1 MKKQVTKFRD
11 WIEDGLRRICGG
23 LSPDA
28 RIITILSFCII
39 FGSLSIY
46 MTVSSIYHIGMC
58 DAEQKHMEIEHLKQL
73 EIQHTSDSI
82 NLLKKQIYERQS
94 NE

>member
-1 MKKQVTKFRD
+1 MKKQVTKIRD

-46 MTVSSIYHIGMC
+46 MTVSSIYHIGKR
-58 DAEQKHMEIEHLKQL
+58 DAEQKYMEIEHIKQL
-73 EIQHTSDSI
+73 ELQHSNDSI
-82 NLLKKQIYERQS
+82 NLLKQKVYERQS
-94 NE
+94 DE